1 MVLKLRGDYALRVH
15 NPPAVR
21 EDEDM
26 KKSGKLKCFLGV
38 LTLMIC
44 LFLIS
49 PVYAMAEGHLRVAT
63 ISGRAFQKGTCEKMT
78 AILKKQEF
86 LLTKIAVIF
95 IPILIILIVQN

>member
-1 MVLKLRGDYALRVH
+1 
-15 NPPAVR
+15 
-21 EDEDM
+21 M

-49 PVYAMAEGHLRVAT
+49 PVNAMAEGHLRVAT

-78 AILKKQEF
+78 AIFKKTRIPTYKNSGNIYTYSYNTDSSKLKSKKEQKKDCI
-86 LLTKIAVIF
+86 TGRNGQTYIRGS
-95 IPILIILIVQN
+95 